1 MRIEKRKIAQI
12 TPSVVAHPS
21 HRILKMAVPPLII
34 HPSALP
40 PIKAKKS
47 SIMMRSIVIIT
58 IWHLILN

>member
-12 TPSVVAHPS
+12 TPSEVAHPS
-21 HRILKMAVPPLII
+21 HRILKMAAPPLII

-40 PIKAKKS
+40 PIKAKNS